1 MRDLIHLMKRP
12 LLVTWICI
20 LALGAGAFAAPLAG
34 QARTAKKPA
43 AKAPAAKSA
52 PAKPAAPKTERPVPF
67 RAGEVLAY
75 DVSWSSYVTAG
86 TATVTVREKRES
98 YGSTAYYIVA
108 EGRPTPLLSKLYTL
122 FYKAD
127 TLLDAYTLLPQR
139 GSVYSEEGKDR
150 RTKTTSFNQ
159 GARTAVYEVQ
169 TATNVRKDLKLPA
182 FAQDG
187 LSAIYV
193 LRAIP
198 MKQGASITM
207 PVTDSGR
214 VYKVQ
219 VTVGGREPLRAAGQT
234 MNAWRVTL
242 SATDEKGKSGGRP
255 LTMWISDDERKLP
268 VKLQADLAV
277 GSFQLT
283 LREAR

>member
-1 MRDLIHLMKRP
+1 MKTRWFVCATAVALSLAAFVSTSAQSRP
-12 LLVTWICI
+12 ATRP
-20 LALGAGAFAAPLAG
+20 GAGTPSRAATPRA
-34 QARTAKKPA
+34 
-43 AKAPAAKSA
+43 
-52 PAKPAAPKTERPVPF
+52 ERAVPF
-67 RAGEVLAY
+67 RVGETLAY

-86 TATVTVREKRES
+86 AATVTVREKRAS
-98 YGSTAYYIVA
+98 HGSTAYHIVA

-127 TLLDAYTLLPQR
+127 TLLDVYTLLPQR
-139 GSVYSEEGKDR
+139 GSIYSEEGKDR

-169 TATNVRKDLKLPA
+169 TATNVRKDLKLPP

-198 MKQGASITM
+198 LKQGASITM

-214 VYKVQ
+214 IYKVQ

-234 MNAWRVTL
+234 MNAWRITL
-242 SATDEKGKSGGRP
+242 SATDDKGKSAGRP
-255 LTMWISDDERKLP
+255 MSMWISDDERKLP
-268 VKLQADLAV
+268 LKLQADLAV

>member
-1 MRDLIHLMKRP
+1 MKRNALP
-12 LLVTWICI
+12 WICVAAI
-20 LALGAGAFAAPLAG
+20 ALAGVAVPLAG
-34 QARTAKKPA
+34 QSRTAARPA
-43 AKAPAAKSA
+43 ARPPVASAPAAK
-52 PAKPAAPKTERPVPF
+52 PAPAAPAARAERPVPF
-67 RAGEVLAY
+67 RAGEVLVY

-86 TATVTVREKRES
+86 TATVTVREKRPS

-122 FYKAD
+122 YYKAD
-127 TLLDAYTLLPQR
+127 TLLDSYSLLPQR
-139 GSVYSEEGKDR
+139 GSIYSEEGKDR

-169 TATNVRKDLKLPA
+169 TATNVRRDLKLPA
-182 FAQDG
+182 YSQDA

-198 MKQGASITM
+198 FKQGASITM

-214 VYKVQ
+214 NYKVQ
-219 VTVGGREPLRAAGQT
+219 VKVGGREPVRAANQT
-234 MNAWRVTL
+234 MNAWRITPAVF
-242 SATDEKGKSGGRP
+242 DEKGKPAGRSMY
-255 LTMWISDDERKLP
+255 MWISDDERKLP
-268 VKLQADLAV
+268 LKLSAELAV

>member
-1 MRDLIHLMKRP
+1 MCAVAIG
-12 LLVTWICI
+12 IGI
-20 LALGAGAFAAPLAG
+20 AGLAVPMAG
-34 QARTAKKPA
+34 QTRTARKPA
-43 AKAPAAKSA
+43 PKAPAA
-52 PAKPAAPKTERPVPF
+52 AAARTERPVPF
-67 RAGEVLAY
+67 RMGEVLVY

-86 TATVTVREKRES
+86 TATVTVREKKPS

-122 FYKAD
+122 YYKAD
-127 TLLDAYTLLPQR
+127 TLLDSYTLLPQK

-169 TATNVRKDLKLPA
+169 TATNVRRDIKLPA
-182 FAQDG
+182 FSQDA

-198 MKQGASITM
+198 LKQGASITM

-214 VYKVQ
+214 NYKVQ
-219 VTVGGREPLRAAGQT
+219 VTVSGREPVRAAGQT
-234 MNAWRVTL
+234 VDAWKITPAVF
-242 SATDEKGKSGGRP
+242 DEKGKAAGRSMA
-255 LTMWISDDERKLP
+255 MWISDDERKLP
-268 VKLQADLAV
+268 LKLQAELAV